1 MNKNDRFNAA
11 LKFAPLL
18 EKYFLT
24 YLIAQKKSSPRTV
37 STYRDSFTLY
47 LRFMVSEYG
56 IAPDRIEM
64 NHFSLVLTSHVF

>member
-1 MNKNDRFNAA
+1 MNKNDSLTAA

-37 STYRDSFTLY
+37 PLIETVSRFILDLWLLY
-47 LRFMVSEYG
+47 T
-56 IAPDRIEM
+56 A
-64 NHFSLVLTSHVF
+64 

>member
-1 MNKNDRFNAA
+1 MNKNDPFNAA

-47 LRFMVSEYG
+47 LCILRVS
-56 IAPDRIEM
+56 R
-64 NHFSLVLTSHVF
+64 SVFTDK